1 MRAVALSGGGD
12 KGAFSVGV
20 LKRLSNKGE
29 SFDIISGTSTG
40 ALIAPMLA
48 AGEIDE
54 IWNIYKNVTKSD
66 VMLEN
71 DLIKAVIPGKALYD
85 ISPLEKLVKKT
96 ITNER
101 YERIMSSGKQIFI
114 STVCLQN
121 LRSTYFTNVQ
131 MNGNKHYD
139 IIRWKD
145 REQFISAILASCV
158 QPIIMPPV
166 MISRL
171 QYVDG
176 GIRNFLPS
184 DITIDAGATDIT
196 AILTIPANERQF
208 DVRVLNNMKDILLR
222 TIDIFSN
229 EVSSNDLRMT
239 ELYTKG
245 ASYVERLRERVRTN
259 TGMTDEQLDIIFTS
273 AENPFFGKRKIGL
286 RVIQPSRNLGD
297 GMSFTNMESMLAL
310 GYDTP
315 DSMTTFF
322 A

>member
-1 MRAVALSGGGD
+1 MKAVALSGGGD

-48 AGEIDE
+48 TGEIDE
-54 IWNIYKNVTKSD
+54 IWNIYKNVKKSD
-66 VMLEN
+66 VMREN
-71 DLIKAVIPGKALYD
+71 DLITAVIPGKALYD

-114 STVCLQN
+114 STVCMQN
-121 LRSTYFTNVQ
+121 QRSTYFTNSKV
-131 MNGNKHYD
+131 NGNKHYD
-139 IIRWKD
+139 IIKWKD
-145 REQFISAILASCV
+145 RGQFISAILASCV

-196 AILTIPANERQF
+196 AILTIPSNERMF
-208 DVRVLNNMKDILLR
+208 DVRILNNIKDILLR

-245 ASYVERLRERVRTN
+245 ASYVDRLRERVRRS

-273 AENPFFGKRKIGL
+273 AENPFFGKRKLGL
-286 RVIQPSRNLGD
+286 RVIQPGRNLGD
-297 GMSFTNMESMLAL
+297 GMSFSNMEEMLAL

-315 DSMTTFF
+315 DSMTTFYS
-322 A
+322 